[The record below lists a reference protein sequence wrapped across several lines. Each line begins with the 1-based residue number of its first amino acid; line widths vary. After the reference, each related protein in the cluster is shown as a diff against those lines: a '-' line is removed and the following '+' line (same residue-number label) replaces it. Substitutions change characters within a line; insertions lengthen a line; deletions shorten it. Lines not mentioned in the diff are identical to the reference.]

1 MPKYITQQR
10 KALLHYLS
18 EHPDEHLSTRQIAQ
32 ALAAEKIS
40 LSAVY
45 RNLAALEA
53 EGKVRRCA
61 RPGTREVF
69 YQYTDAAPCKGVLHM
84 TCTQCGQTFHLS
96 EQTAAWLTAQMD
108 EREGFARLRR
118 NRAVRCVQKLPQIK
132 PLSRY
137 QRRDTT

>member
-69 YQYTDAAPCKGVLHM
+69 YQYTDTAPCKGVLHM

-96 EQTAAWLTAQMD
+96 EQTAAMAHTPRSWN
-108 EREGFARLRR
+108 ERRGFFSLRLR
-118 NRAVRCVQKLPQIK
+118 AK
-132 PLSRY
+132 PCCSACAEAAAK
-137 QRRDTT
+137 